1 MNNESNTITKK
12 TTTPRYLVM
21 DIVFYAGTLNYDQ
34 GAGNYQEL
42 KKITQW
48 DGTVRI
54 QVSRYALRYSIL
66 SMANNNNPEEWKLAG
81 KDELTVK
88 SKVVQKKKET
98 DTLAFAEFD
107 LFGYLIATAG
117 ENDEAGEQEARV
129 SPVKITHA
137 TSLNSYNF
145 DSHFTANLGM
155 MRRAGEKGS
164 NPVNMEEFKGFYI
177 YNITLDIERIG
188 KLDTSDNDK
197 THEKKE
203 SRIRQLLETIM
214 YLKRDIKGKRED
226 LSPWLV
232 VAGIYE
238 NMNYDTYIDRIE
250 LLKSKKHSIMR
261 EESKRQEG
269 DKAIIEVTHHEQ
281 SDNAFKPKFRIYE
294 LQKDKIKI
302 FKRSD
307 IELDTGNTETNEMKA
322 GAEPK
327 QENEKTHNISISD
340 KKTFLE
346 GLYTAL
352 NIQEEKPS
360 DATNTQG

>member
-1 MNNESNTITKK
+1 MSNEINTSAK
-12 TTTPRYLVM
+12 TETTNPRYLVL

-48 DGTVRI
+48 DGTIRI

-66 SMANNNNPEEWKLAG
+66 EMASKNYPKDWKLAG

-98 DTLAFAEFD
+98 DTLTFPEFD

-177 YNITLDIERIG
+177 YNITLDIGRIG
-188 KLDTSDNDK
+188 KLDSSDEVNANKD
-197 THEKKE
+197 

-232 VAGIYE
+232 VAGIY
-238 NMNYDTYIDRIE
+238 NDMNYDTYIDRIE

-261 EESKRQEG
+261 EESKKQEG
-269 DKAIIEVTHHEQ
+269 DKTIIDVTHYEQ
-281 SDNAFKPKFRIYE
+281 SDNAFKPKFKIYE
-294 LQKDKIKI
+294 LTGNGVKVY
-302 FKRSD
+302 KRSD
-307 IELDTGNTETNEMKA
+307 IEVESDTKQDEAKKNEIGNT
-322 GAEPK
+322 
-327 QENEKTHNISISD
+327 D
-340 KKTFLE
+340 KKSFLE
-346 GLYTAL
+346 NLYTDL
-352 NIQEEKPS
+352 HIQAQEKKETTN
-360 DATNTQG
+360 ATNSQG

>member
-1 MNNESNTITKK
+1 MNNEIK
-12 TTTPRYLVM
+12 THTDNAEANKSDNPSGANNTPRYLVM

-66 SMANNNNPEEWKLAG
+66 EMASKNYSEDWKLAG
-81 KDELTVK
+81 TEELTVK

-98 DTLAFAEFD
+98 DTLSFPEFD

-129 SPVKITHA
+129 TPVKITHA

-155 MRRAGEKGS
+155 MRRAGETGS
-164 NPVNMEEFKGFYI
+164 NPVNMEEFKGFYVF
-177 YNITLDIERIG
+177 NVTLDLNRIG
-188 KLDTSDNDK
+188 KLDSKADDK
-197 THEKKE
+197 FHDKKNA
-203 SRIRQLLETIM
+203 RIRQLLETIM

-226 LSPWLV
+226 ISPWLA
-232 VAGIYE
+232 VAGIYD

-261 EESKRQEG
+261 EENRKQDG
-269 DKAIIEVTHHEQ
+269 DKTIIEVTHQEE
-281 SDNAFKPKFRIYE
+281 SDNAFKPKFKIHE
-294 LQKDKIKI
+294 IQGDKIKI
-302 FKRSD
+302 YKRSD
-307 IELDTGNTETNEMKA
+307 VEVDTGENKVSTESSKTEFLKSLCKA
-322 GAEPK
+322 LK
-327 QENEKTHNISISD
+327 I
-340 KKTFLE
+340 
-346 GLYTAL
+346 
-352 NIQEEKPS
+352 EEVR
-360 DATNTQG
+360 